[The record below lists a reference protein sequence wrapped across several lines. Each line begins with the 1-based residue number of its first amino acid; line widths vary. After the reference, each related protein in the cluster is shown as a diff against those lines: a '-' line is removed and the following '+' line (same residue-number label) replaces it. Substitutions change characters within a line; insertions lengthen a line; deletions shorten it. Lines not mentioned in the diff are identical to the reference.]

1 MITVGENFLKQIRE
15 ELQRLEETLL
25 YHEIKNPETQKLDNL
40 ITEIDVLI
48 EDHQLKKK
56 KLQTETQEIDVFDI
70 SGTGF

>member
-1 MITVGENFLKQIRE
+1 MITVGENFLKQIRT

-25 YHEIKNPETQKLDNL
+25 YHKIKNPETKKLDNL
-40 ITEIDVLI
+40 IAEIDSLI

-56 KLQTETQEIDVFDI
+56 KFQTETQEIDLFDI